1 MFFPLH
7 DENPIRRFPLFT
19 VLLIAANSLVFL
31 YELGLGARA
40 NALIQAFGA
49 VPAEILD
56 PGSWGR
62 EQVAGGLP
70 LRPPLAPL
78 TLVTSMFLH
87 GGFMHLIGNMVYLWI
102 FGNNIEDVLG
112 PLRFLIFYIIGGVA
126 AGLAHVVLSPASDVP
141 TIGASGAISAIL
153 GAYLVLY
160 PRARVRALLF
170 LGFLLRIVRVPAVV
184 LLVFWFI
191 FQLLSA
197 AAAPGAGGGVAW
209 FAHIG
214 GFVVGLI
221 AIRPFLIG
229 RSRGL

>member
-7 DENPIRRFPLFT
+7 DDNPTRRFPILT
-19 VLLIAANSLVFL
+19 VLLIAGNVLVFI
-31 YELGLGARA
+31 YELGLGPRA
-40 NALIQAFGA
+40 TAFIQSFGA

-56 PGSWGR
+56 PRSWGR
-62 EQVAGGLP
+62 HVPVPGIP
-70 LRPPLAPL
+70 SPPPEPL

-87 GGFMHLIGNMVYLWI
+87 GGFMHLIGNMAYLWI

-112 PLRFLIFYIIGGVA
+112 RVRFIVFYLLGGIA
-126 AGLAHVVLSPASDVP
+126 AGLTHIFLSPSSAVP
-141 TIGASGAISAIL
+141 AIGASGAISAVL

-170 LGFLLRIVRVPAVV
+170 LGFFIRIVWVPAIV
-184 LLVFWFI
+184 LLVFWFV

-197 AAAPGAGGGVAW
+197 AVTPRTEGGVAW

-214 GFVVGLI
+214 GFVAGLL
-221 AIRPFLIG
+221 AIRVFLVG
-229 RSRGL
+229 RRDAV